1 VVDGRLGG
9 EMEKADD
16 RWQEEAEE
24 AEEVALQEKG
34 EEGEEEEEECPPRR

>member
-1 VVDGRLGG
+1 MVDGRLGG

-24 AEEVALQEKG
+24 VALQEKG
-34 EEGEEEEEECPPRR
+34 EEGEEEEECPPRR